1 MIPNFMKKKLQ
12 FILYIKLIFFF
23 ILLTN
28 TQKLLADELFQ
39 KGKEIFLEQGTC
51 ASCHSLSDAGSQA
64 NIGPNLDEIRPDLN
78 RIILAVTNGIGVMPA
93 FEGMLSTE
101 EINAVSHYVYK
112 ATE

>member
-12 FILYIKLIFFF
+12 LIFFINLIF
-23 ILLTN
+23 LFFLTIN
-28 TQKLLADELFQ
+28 TQKLLADEIFQ

-51 ASCHSLSDAGSQA
+51 ASCHSLSDAGSDA

-78 RIILAVTNGIGVMPA
+78 RIIMAVKNGIGVMPA
-93 FEGMLSTE
+93 FEGMLSEE